1 MICVSTLARFWE
13 FGGVSKTNAELVPIF
28 ASKWS
33 QRMATKIT
41 FFQVS
46 LPVALTGRGG
56 LCVGI
61 AQSLGG
67 DNFKGKCLLEVRTG
81 GQGERANDLKA
92 AASGFL
98 DKNQP

>member
-1 MICVSTLARFWE
+1 MEPKNGYENNLLPGESP
-13 FGGVSKTNAELVPIF
+13 GGFDGE
-28 ASKWS
+28 
-33 QRMATKIT
+33 
-41 FFQVS
+41 
-46 LPVALTGRGG
+46 GG